1 MSRDSLRLRHPQD
14 LGTLGLPSDS
24 AAWAD
29 DWNEPGSLEARQ
41 NQRRTKLERS
51 AARRLGPARA
61 RDLIYPLAFLT
72 EARERGT
79 TFELVLDDYAAGCF
93 LYYCGVEAEAK
104 FTLSFKNCRRVQWL
118 VKDESRPRKIR
129 KSPTLRPS
137 STQNLAKLLPNSGY
151 ESSPGGISLRED
163 GQGMHL
169 DLRAGW
175 VESFNGPFVWMGRFA
190 VWNLCY
196 VVVECDRVVVLD
208 EREAILRE
216 TAGEDAAQSWL
227 TWRRLTPPDRY
238 SRPED
243 WIEASSLP
251 DLRHLHIPRQ

>member
-14 LGTLGLPSDS
+14 LGPLGLPSDS
-24 AAWAD
+24 AAWAE
-29 DWNEPGSLEARQ
+29 DWDEPESLENRQ
-41 NQRRTKLERS
+41 LHRRRRLERS

-72 EARERGT
+72 EARERGR
-79 TFELVLDDYAAGCF
+79 TFDLVLDDYAAGCF
-93 LYYCGVEAEAK
+93 LHYCGVEAEAK

-118 VKDESRPRKIR
+118 VKDVSRSRKMR
-129 KSPTLRPS
+129 RAPVLRPS
-137 STQNLAKLLPNSGY
+137 STENLAQALNKSGHRK
-151 ESSPGGISLRED
+151 SPGGVSLRED

-175 VESFNGPFVWMGRFA
+175 VESLGSPFIWMGRFA

-216 TAGEDAAQSWL
+216 KAGAAAAQSWRE
-227 TWRRLTPPDRY
+227 WRSLSPPDQY
-238 SRPED
+238 SRPEA
-243 WIEASSLP
+243 WIEASPLP
-251 DLRHLHIPRQ
+251 DLRHLHGPS